1 MRKAFINSLPK
12 SGTHLTAKCLKL
24 MGYAEL
30 DHLGSAQVISPSTLS
45 KLRRLAWYPFN
56 QGYLLGIDT
65 PVEVSKRIVHNRL
78 KKGRPHTFFTAHV
91 GYSTALLDAV
101 RKHDIKPIVVYRDP
115 RAVLVSF
122 VHYVTK
128 LKEHVL
134 HSEFKDLSE
143 ELKFQYVLKGHRF
156 TKAYLEPLRTRCL
169 ALDGWLSSDH
179 VLKIRFED
187 LVGAK
192 GGGTVE
198 SQEETIANL
207 CRWLEI
213 PDSKAEG
220 VADTL
225 FGPGRHTFRKGQI
238 DSWRNEM
245 SDENIKLVE
254 ERLGDVLKRWGYANV
269 YNELEV

>member
-30 DHLGSAQVISPSTLS
+30 DHLGSAQVISPSILS
-45 KLRRLAWYPFN
+45 KVRRLTWYPFN

-65 PVEVSKRIVHNRL
+65 PVEVSKRIVHSRL
-78 KKGRPHTFFTAHV
+78 KKGKPHTFFTAHV

-101 RKHDIKPIVVYRDP
+101 CAYDIKPIVVYRDP

-134 HSEFKDLSE
+134 HSEFKDLPE
-143 ELKFQYVLKGHRF
+143 AAKFQHVLNGHRF
-156 TKAYLEPLRTRCL
+156 NKAYLEPLRTRCL
-169 ALDGWLSSDH
+169 ALDGWLASDH

-187 LVGAK
+187 LVGVK
-192 GGGTVE
+192 GGGTIE

-207 CRWLEI
+207 CHWLEI
-213 PDSKAEG
+213 PDSKSEG
-220 VADTL
+220 VADEL

-245 SDENIKLVE
+245 SEENIKLVE
-254 ERLGDVLKRWGYANV
+254 QKLGDVLKRWGYTNV

>member
-24 MGYAEL
+24 MGYSEL
-30 DHLGSAQVISPSTLS
+30 DHLGSAQVISPSMLS
-45 KLRRLAWYPFN
+45 KFRRMAWYPFS

-65 PVEVSKRIVHNRL
+65 PVEVSKRIVRNRL
-78 KKGRPHTFFTAHV
+78 KKGKPNTFFTAHV
-91 GYSTALLDAV
+91 GYSTALLDAILE
-101 RKHDIKPIVVYRDP
+101 HGIAPIVVHRDP

-143 ELKFQYVLKGHRF
+143 EQKFQYVLEGHRF
-156 TKAYLEPLRTRCL
+156 KKAYLEPLRTRCL
-169 ALDGWLSSDH
+169 ALDGWLSSDQ

-187 LVGAK
+187 LVGSK
-192 GGGTVE
+192 GGGTIE
-198 SQEETIANL
+198 SQEQTVSNL
-207 CRWLEI
+207 CQWLEI
-213 PDSKAEG
+213 PESKSTG
-220 VADTL
+220 VADEL
-225 FGPGRHTFRKGQI
+225 FGPGRHTFRKGQV
-238 DSWRNEM
+238 DSWRNEL
-245 SDENIKLVE
+245 SDENIKLLE
-254 ERLGDVLKRWGYANV
+254 DKLGDVLQRWGYAGV

>member
-24 MGYAEL
+24 MGYSEL
-30 DHLGSAQVISPSTLS
+30 DHLGSAQVISPSMLS
-45 KLRRLAWYPFN
+45 KVRRLAWYPFS

-65 PVEVSKRIVHNRL
+65 PVEVSKRVVRNRL
-78 KKGRPHTFFTAHV
+78 KRGRPETFFTAHV
-91 GYSTALLDAV
+91 GYSTALLDAILA
-101 RKHDIKPIVVYRDP
+101 HDIAPIIVFRDP

-134 HSEFKDLSE
+134 HSEFKGLSE
-143 ELKFQYVLKGHRF
+143 ENKFQYVLDGYRF
-156 TKAYLEPLRTRCL
+156 KKAYLEPLRTRCL
-169 ALDGWLSSDH
+169 ALDGWLASDQ

-198 SQEETIANL
+198 AQEETIQNL
-207 CRWLEI
+207 CSWLDI
-213 PDSKAEG
+213 PTDKSST
-220 VADTL
+220 VADEL

-238 DSWRNEM
+238 DSWRNEL
-245 SDENIKLVE
+245 SEENIRKVE
-254 ERLGDVLKRWGYANV
+254 EKLGDVLNRWGYAHV
-269 YNELEV
+269 YNGVEV

>member
-24 MGYAEL
+24 MGYSEL
-30 DHLGSAQVISPSTLS
+30 DHLGSAQVISPRMLS
-45 KLRRLAWYPFN
+45 KFRRMAWYPYS

-65 PVEVSKRIVHNRL
+65 PVEVSKRIIHGRL
-78 KKGRPHTFFTAHV
+78 KKGRPNTFFTAHV

-101 RKHDIKPIVVYRDP
+101 LAHGIQPIIVHRDP

-122 VHYVTK
+122 IHYVTK

-143 ELKFQYVLKGHRF
+143 DAKFQYVLNGHRF
-156 TKAYLEPLRTRCL
+156 DKAYLEPLRTRCL
-169 ALDGWLSSDH
+169 ALDGWLSSDK

-187 LVGAK
+187 LVGTK
-192 GGGTVE
+192 GGGTLE
-198 SQEETIANL
+198 AQEETINNL
-207 CRWLEI
+207 CNWLEI
-213 PDSKAEG
+213 PTAKSAG
-220 VADTL
+220 VADEL
-225 FGPGRHTFRKGQI
+225 FGPGRHTFRKGQV
-238 DSWRNEM
+238 DSWRAEL
-245 SDENIKLVE
+245 SEENIRLVE
-254 ERLGDVLKRWGYANV
+254 EKLGDVLTRWGYAHV